1 MAALIME
8 IFGLLNAV
16 AAIYYWT
23 VDKTDIY
30 NWLFYLLMSVIM
42 YINASRYDKESE

>member
-8 IFGLLNAV
+8 IFGLLNAI

-23 VDKTDIY
+23 LDRNDIM

-42 YINASRYDKESE
+42 YLNAARYDKEDK

>member
-8 IFGLLNAV
+8 IFGLLNAI

-23 VDKTDIY
+23 LDRNDIM
-30 NWLFYLLMSVIM
+30 NWLFFLLMSVIM
-42 YINASRYDKESE
+42 YLNAARYDKEDK